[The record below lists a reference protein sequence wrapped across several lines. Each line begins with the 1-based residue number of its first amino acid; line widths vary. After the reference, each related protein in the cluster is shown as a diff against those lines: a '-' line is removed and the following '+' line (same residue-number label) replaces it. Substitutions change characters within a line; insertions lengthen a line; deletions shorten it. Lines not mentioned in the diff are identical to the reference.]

1 MDTGTLAGKQALVT
15 GGSRGIGRGIVEKL
29 CADGATVV
37 FGYRGAR
44 DAAAEVEALTGA
56 VGVQADLATADG
68 VAGFLDEAAQ
78 RLSGL
83 DILVNNA
90 AAAAELAYL
99 ADLTDENF
107 DLVMAV
113 NMRAVFLTMRH
124 AARVMRDGGRIVNI
138 STLNTLSPSAGVFA
152 YAASKAAIEQFAAV
166 AAIELGGRGITVNT
180 VLPGATDTD
189 LLRFTNNPENL
200 ELAAR
205 MTPLGRLGQPSDI
218 AAVVTFLVG
227 PDGAWVTGQHL
238 PATGGLR

>member
-1 MDTGTLAGKQALVT
+1 M
-15 GGSRGIGRGIVEKL
+15 
-29 CADGATVV
+29 
-37 FGYRGAR
+37 
-44 DAAAEVEALTGA
+44 
-56 VGVQADLATADG
+56 QADLATADG
-68 VAGFLDEAAQ
+68 VARFLSEATD

-90 AAAAELAYL
+90 AASVKPSLL
-99 ADLTDENF
+99 ADLSDDDF

-113 NMRAVFLTMRH
+113 NTRAVFLAMRH

-152 YAASKAAIEQFAAV
+152 YAASKAAIEQFAVV

-189 LLRFTNNPENL
+189 LLRFTNKPENL
-200 ELAAR
+200 EAAAR

-218 AAVVTFLVG
+218 AAVVAFLAG
-227 PDGAWVTGQHL
+227 PDGAWVTGQHIA
-238 PATGGLR
+238 ATGGLR

>member
-1 MDTGTLAGKQALVT
+1 MHTGTLDGKQALVT
-15 GGSRGIGRGIVEKL
+15 GGSRGIGRGIVERL
-29 CADGATVV
+29 RAEGATVV
-37 FGYRGAR
+37 FCYRGDR
-44 DAAAEVEALTGA
+44 DAAAEVEAATGA

-68 VAGFLDEAAQ
+68 VNRLLDEAAQ

-90 AAAAELAYL
+90 AAAVRPSHL
-99 ADLTDENF
+99 ADFTDEDF
-107 DLVMAV
+107 DQVMAV

-138 STLNTLSPSAGVFA
+138 STLNTLSPSPGVFA
-152 YAASKAAIEQFAAV
+152 YAASKAAVEQFATV
-166 AAIELGGRGITVNT
+166 AAIELGARGITVNT

-189 LLRFTNNPENL
+189 LLRFANKPENL
-200 ELAAR
+200 ELAAK

-218 AAVVTFLVG
+218 AAVVAFLVG

-238 PATGGLR
+238 AATGGLR